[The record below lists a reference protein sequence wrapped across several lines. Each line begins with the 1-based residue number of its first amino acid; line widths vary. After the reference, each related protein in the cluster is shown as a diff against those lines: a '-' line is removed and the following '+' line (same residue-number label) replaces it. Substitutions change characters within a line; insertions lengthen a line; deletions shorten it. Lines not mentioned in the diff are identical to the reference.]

1 MVIMVKSD
9 LPKTPVW
16 AQKAPMKPARTLSFK
31 CKTCTKPVT
40 LYLQKVSACSH
51 IQPYLGVC
59 SCGEPY
65 RHATG
70 EQDAVK
76 SCVFS
81 LDGSWRHHH

>member
-1 MVIMVKSD
+1 M
-9 LPKTPVW
+9 KT
-16 AQKAPMKPARTLSFK
+16 KPARILSFK
-31 CKTCTKPVT
+31 CKTCSKPVT

-59 SCGEPY
+59 ACGAPY

-70 EQDAVK
+70 AQDAV
-76 SCVFS
+76 SSFVLS